1 MNILCE
7 AQLSTITGGHGYG
20 YGSGGSGGS
29 TGGTTAPNTNCIK
42 YPFGGYSDSLGN
54 WHLPSTYQSGTTQAP
69 PAGQGVCIPV
79 LPGGGLAP

>member
-1 MNILCE
+1 
-7 AQLSTITGGHGYG
+7 
-20 YGSGGSGGS
+20 
-29 TGGTTAPNTNCIK
+29 
-42 YPFGGYSDSLGN
+42 LGN